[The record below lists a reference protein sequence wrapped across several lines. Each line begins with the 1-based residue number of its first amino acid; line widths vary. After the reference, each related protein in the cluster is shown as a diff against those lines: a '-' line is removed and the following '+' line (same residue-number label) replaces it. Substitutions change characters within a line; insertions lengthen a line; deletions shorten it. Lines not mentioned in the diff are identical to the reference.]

1 MPEDPE
7 QMARTFERFVPWFLL
22 PYLEPPVAGLTAA
35 GAPSSTR

>member
-7 QMARTFERFVPWFLL
+7 QMVRTFEHFVPRFLL
-22 PYLEPPVAGLTAA
+22 PYLEPPVAGPAA